1 MNRRD
6 SLKAIAIGSLGAG
19 AVLGSIHS
27 ANGETVVQ
35 DPGTLYGRT
44 PAEKAHDAKLK
55 TQKFFTGDEMASLAI
70 LCNIIIPADSHSGS
84 ASDAEV
90 PQFIEF
96 MMKDQPHMQIPV
108 RGGLKWLDIKSFKLF
123 NKSFVNADKQQRVQ
137 LISLIA
143 YPETAAPEDMAGVS
157 FFNTVRNLTA
167 TGFFTSKIGIEDLQY
182 KGNTPNAWDGVPEDV
197 LKQYG
202 LEYDKKTLE
211 HCLKDE
217 DRGKIM
223 TWG

>member
-19 AVLGSIHS
+19 SVLGSINS
-27 ANGETVVQ
+27 TSGETVLQ
-35 DPGTLYGRT
+35 DPGILYGRT

-55 TQKFFTGDEMASLAI
+55 AEKFFTEDETASLVI
-70 LCNIIIPADSHSGS
+70 LCNIIIPADNHSGS

-90 PQFIEF
+90 PEFIEF
-96 MMKDQPHMQIPV
+96 MMKDQPHMQVPV

-143 YPETAAPEDMAGVS
+143 YPGTAAQED
-157 FFNTVRNLTA
+157 
-167 TGFFTSKIGIEDLQY
+167 
-182 KGNTPNAWDGVPEDV
+182 
-197 LKQYG
+197 
-202 LEYDKKTLE
+202 
-211 HCLKDE
+211 
-217 DRGKIM
+217 
-223 TWG
+223 